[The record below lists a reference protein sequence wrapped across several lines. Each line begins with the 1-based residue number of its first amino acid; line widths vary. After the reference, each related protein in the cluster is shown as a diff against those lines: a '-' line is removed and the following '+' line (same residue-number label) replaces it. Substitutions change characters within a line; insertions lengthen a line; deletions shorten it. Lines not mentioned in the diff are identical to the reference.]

1 MYVVITFLFKT
12 LYLIYL
18 NYFYFIVSVS
28 CYYVTDMEDGEV
40 SINKNNILY
49 VLRQFVNDYIKPKKL
64 V

>member
-1 MYVVITFLFKT
+1 M
-12 LYLIYL
+12 LI
-18 NYFYFIVSVS
+18 FYFIVSIS

-64 V
+64 VKTT